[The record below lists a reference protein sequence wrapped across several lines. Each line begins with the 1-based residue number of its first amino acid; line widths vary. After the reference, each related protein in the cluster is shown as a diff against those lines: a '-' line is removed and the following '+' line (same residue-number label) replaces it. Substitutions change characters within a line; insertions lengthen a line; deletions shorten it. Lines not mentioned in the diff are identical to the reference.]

1 MKTIKECGAVVRE
14 VLKELGFK
22 NSSNTVEKRGLCVVN
37 ASTHEKIFFFT
48 DDDYKNVDIDV
59 FVRRVDREDG
69 SVAVAAQIGY
79 TLQFDCADEDDPEA
93 RIVSQKNFWSRD
105 FYNFK
110 KEKLLEEIRN
120 WLKENYLNLY
130 YGE

>member
-1 MKTIKECGAVVRE
+1 MKTIKECGAVVLE

-37 ASTHEKIFFFT
+37 AWVREKIPFT
-48 DDDYKNVDIDV
+48 DDWKFVDVHV
-59 FVRRVDREDG
+59 FIRRVDREDG

-79 TLQFDCADEDDPEA
+79 TLQFNCADKEDPEV

-110 KEKLLEEIRN
+110 KEKLLEEIRE

-130 YGE
+130 YGG